1 MKHSLTS
8 LAAVLLIGAPIASAT
23 AEDQPSPKGPPQ
35 TMGDEG
41 KLPATGTMSGA
52 VPEMGATGAS
62 EGASG
67 SASPKGPAQTM
78 GDEGKL
84 PATSTMGGAVPQM
97 TPPAVPEK

>member
-1 MKHSLTS
+1 
-8 LAAVLLIGAPIASAT
+8 
-23 AEDQPSPKGPPQ
+23 
-35 TMGDEG
+35 MGDEG
-41 KLPATGTMSGA
+41 KLPATSTVGGA

-97 TPPAVPEK
+97 TPPSEK